1 MEIKQETMG
10 RNEEATNSKAGYYDC
25 IEKAH
30 GKVCAAVNIPKN
42 SPREYCVRM
51 IRKIVACRKPDW
63 TPEDLRDRLT
73 PEIATELGL
82 WPLIKRLPCP
92 VELDPKQDLCY
103 VAWELYPETRDIKE
117 IDLVHMLFRDI
128 VSGERQKFP
137 KGYFFGLNGAP
148 RAKAVFKFFMND
160 FAIPYFN
167 LCCIQDAYEAFGT
180 YRIHNLLK
188 KCNLDRFVRDRF
200 GSPLN
205 FLHTCLGDDA
215 DDSAYFNTFFGPNK
229 KRNREVFLLD
239 CNRVRQ
245 LNSGNLPIEYIAYL
259 QAQGNNQS

>member
-1 MEIKQETMG
+1 MENNLESTKRE
-10 RNEEATNSKAGYYDC
+10 
-25 IEKAH
+25 EKAAYSKTVDSDCFVTAH
-30 GKVCAAVNIPKN
+30 GTKFDDVDAHKKPT
-42 SPREYCVRM
+42 REYCVRM
-51 IRKIVACRKPDW
+51 IRKIVACCMPDW
-63 TPEDLRDRLT
+63 TPEDVRDRLT
-73 PEIATELGL
+73 PEIATGLGL

-128 VSGERQKFP
+128 VSGKRQKFP
-137 KGYFFGLNGAP
+137 KGYFFGMNGAP

-245 LNSGNLPIEYIAYL
+245 LNNGNLPIEYIAYL
-259 QAQGNNQS
+259 QAQGNNQ